1 MIDRSVGAGRRS
13 RPGLS
18 GKASELSG
26 GNREREVRP
35 LPPHTRAIDRWF
47 SRKEQVTTNLGDP
60 KRGRHPAEIP
70 SRRDPIP
77 QRSHPAEI
85 PSQGGDNT
93 MKQRPG
99 GNAWPRGP
107 PVARRS
113 SGAYASPHDC
123 GRSDAPGRSHH
134 GTPPAP
140 GAQLPRVDLEMSR
153 PARFRDCGPGATSKS
168 QFSER

>member
-1 MIDRSVGAGRRS
+1 
-13 RPGLS
+13 
-18 GKASELSG
+18 
-26 GNREREVRP
+26 
-35 LPPHTRAIDRWF
+35 
-47 SRKEQVTTNLGDP
+47 
-60 KRGRHPAEIP
+60 
-70 SRRDPIP
+70 
-77 QRSHPAEI
+77 
-85 PSQGGDNT
+85 